1 MIANAKAWATS
12 RNLVRRNE
20 VHKAEEFKIPTS
32 SSFAFTE
39 TNRKTE
45 EKSGSFEVE
54 DPDGTL
60 LTSDALSAEAAIMR
74 LVR

>member
-1 MIANAKAWATS
+1 MIANAKEWATS

-45 EKSGSFEVE
+45 EKQGSFEVE

-60 LTSDALSAEAAIMR
+60 LTSDTLSADAAIKR